1 MPSVVIIGAGFGGI
15 ATAIELTRH
24 GFRDVTVLEKAD
36 SLGGVWRENT
46 YPGAACDVPSPLYSY
61 SFEPNPHWS
70 MRYSPGPEILDYLT
84 RTAAKYG
91 VDELIRFGCEVTL
104 AEFEDGR
111 WRVHTASGE
120 VLEADVLVPAM
131 GQLSRPVL
139 PNIEGRDSFA
149 GVAFHSATWDHDA
162 DLTGKRVAVIGTGA
176 SAIQFIPAI
185 QPQVE
190 KLTVFQ
196 RTAPWILV
204 QPQKQYRPFHHW
216 LFNRFP
222 VFQRFE
228 RFMIWLLVE
237 SLQKAMTSRSRL
249 LLPLGTLLAK
259 VRLRFRVRDRA
270 LRNKLVPDYPAGC
283 KRVLFSN
290 LYLPAIV
297 RPNVEIVTE
306 PIETITT
313 AGVRTRDGVEHPADV
328 LVYGTGFAATEF
340 LAPLTIRGRDGTP
353 LADAWAGGARAYYG
367 MTVPGFPNM
376 FVMYGPNTNLGS
388 GSIIAMLEPQARY
401 IRQAVE
407 TLARSGPAYLDLRP
421 EVEARFDAET
431 QSRLTDTVWTHCA
444 SWYRNETGR
453 ITNNWPASVEEYEE
467 RVRVLDPADYVL
479 TRVSAAS

>member
-61 SFEPNPHWS
+61 SYEPNPHWS
-70 MRYSPGPEILDYLT
+70 MRYSPGPEILDYLK
-84 RTAAKYG
+84 RTATKYG
-91 VDELIRFGCEVTL
+91 VDTLIRFGTEVSS
-104 AEFEDGR
+104 AEFDEDAGR
-111 WRVHTASGE
+111 WRVHTTDGE

-139 PNIEGRDSFA
+139 PAIEGREKFQ
-149 GVAFHSATWDHDA
+149 GIAFHSAQWNHDV
-162 DLTGKRVAVIGTGA
+162 DLAGKRVAVIGTGA
-176 SAIQFIPAI
+176 SAIQFVPAI
-185 QPQVE
+185 QPQVA
-190 KLTVFQ
+190 KLTLFQ
-196 RTAPWILV
+196 RTAPWVLV

-216 LFNRFP
+216 LFDRLP
-222 VFQRFE
+222 AFQRFE

-237 SLQKAMTSRSRL
+237 SLQKAMTSHSRV

-259 VRLRFRVRDRA
+259 ARLRVRVRDLA
-270 LRNKLVPDYPAGC
+270 LRRKLTPDYPAGC

-290 LYLPAIV
+290 LYLPAV
-297 RPNVEIVTE
+297 VESNVEIVTE
-306 PIETITT
+306 PIAEITA
-313 AGVRTRDGVEHPADV
+313 AGVRTRDGVDHPADV

-340 LAPLTIRGRDGTP
+340 LAPLTIRGRAGKVLSDV
-353 LADAWAGGARAYYG
+353 WAGGARAYFG
-367 MTVPGFPNM
+367 LSVPGFPNM

-407 TLARSGPAYLDLRP
+407 TLDRAGGAYL
-421 EVEARFDAET
+421 EVKSDVEDRFDAET
-431 QSRLTDTVWTHCA
+431 QSRITHTVWTHCA
-444 SWYRNETGR
+444 SWYRTATGR
-453 ITNNWPASVEEYEE
+453 NTNNWPASVEEYEE
-467 RVRVLDPADYVL
+467 RVRVLDPRDYDL
-479 TRVSAAS
+479 IKL